1 MTLANI
7 CASSGSAAS
16 SAPKAAAGS
25 ASTAGLALIFAAMG
39 LAFGFIMMDMMSG
52 LAMAFAIK
60 AMGSTFSTFPMPL
73 LIAASAYRCLSNPMP
88 MTHCLVNALCRSQA
102 SFRSAYCSLALA
114 LPSTAVLTNFA
125 EDTVLPL
132 IRSFL
137 PALKAIC

>member
-1 MTLANI
+1 MAPSRDSSRIQSTVLTSYCLGGFGFRAASAGMTLANI

-60 AMGSTFSTFPMPL
+60 AMGSTFSAF
-73 LIAASAYRCLSNPMP
+73 SS
-88 MTHCLVNALCRSQA
+88 
-102 SFRSAYCSLALA
+102 SL
-114 LPSTAVLTNFA
+114 
-125 EDTVLPL
+125 
-132 IRSFL
+132 
-137 PALKAIC
+137 